1 MASILRSNICRMNV
15 RWKWREKIFPDGA
28 LCDDSEMIVIAKNV
42 HTRAFKR
49 AFL

>member
-1 MASILRSNICRMNV
+1 MDV
-15 RWKWREKIFPDGA
+15 RIVEKKIFPDGA
-28 LCDDSEMIVIAKNV
+28 HWTAQCGDSEMIVIAKNV